1 MYYDYIV
8 VVVFV
13 GTFLYCIHYIAV
25 GTEEL
30 GHVGVVTCLLHDG
43 QIIYSGSIDESIIA
57 WDGLSRKLSHRFLG
71 HEGTIVALAV
81 ETTVLVSSGSD
92 NTIRLWEKHTAKQLR
107 VVHGHSKSVLSIEIG
122 STWMC
127 TGSADEEVRIWTIS
141 RTQRGFGASSSSSS
155 SSSSA
160 SPSISAAA
168 TTTNTLLPPSTAG
181 SNNDNSDQHI
191 KGSRSTTTLQVR
203 STHRL
208 QGHECTVTCV
218 RFGQVE
224 VISGD
229 VKGRI
234 FIWWVETGVIIRR
247 CQVHQGSI
255 KAIQFDS
262 VHIVSGSCDNTISIT
277 DIATGE
283 VLQTLR
289 GHDNHVLALAFDTER
304 IVSISG
310 DNTIRYW
317 SWGKTSAPEDKVH
330 VLDRGE
336 TLIKI
341 AKQYEITINDLMRW
355 NGINDVRQCYPG
367 MKLIVRK
374 AYPEQ
379 LTKAEL
385 ALQQRDQRIEAASK
399 LAKTV
404 KKNNNNKSTLASSSL
419 SDIGDRLK
427 DYNRVHKNATDI
439 DSYSLGNRMFY
450 RDKKDIELFPDKID
464 PNLDPYSISSRLK
477 LDEERKGHAQRMLKS
492 GLDQS
497 IENANDYEDREA
509 YEWAVKTGS
518 KIRPRFII
526 SSVNEGTWGHVA
538 DSLAMV
544 MLNML
549 VEYESY
555 SVVLEQKRQLRSK
568 ISLIGRINEA
578 QLQELR
584 LKEKE
589 RLAREEDEE
598 LNQLDAKLKRLEGIG
613 KEEIDNMS
621 YNDDGYENDGGHEY
635 MAHLGAHLDIDKV
648 IKIDHSDDDKGD
660 ITVNV
665 NNSKNNNND
674 NQYQSDNGNNRR
686 GGSSLARSKDKKSK
700 AKNKYHRR
708 SPKKQKDMN
717 IDNTNNSIID
727 NSNDHVDGDDDEGGD
742 THHHHLEI
750 VHGTHDPVED
760 NSVTTAS
767 ANGIHHHH
775 HHHHPAEIYNSSGGD
790 GYDRDDGLI
799 IDDAAASSVDK
810 QSSSSSSSSSQV
822 SVQQHAVITLP
833 SIVEKN
839 RNSHSSD
846 NSSNNNSSSNSHS
859 HSRRSRGR
867 SGPSKGATPTEEML
881 PPIVRT
887 VLS

>member
-1 MYYDYIV
+1 M
-8 VVVFV
+8 
-13 GTFLYCIHYIAV
+13 
-25 GTEEL
+25 
-30 GHVGVVTCLLHDG
+30 GVVTCLLHDG
-43 QIIYSGSIDESIIA
+43 QIIYSGSVDESIIA
-57 WDGLSRKLSHRFLG
+57 WDGLSRKLSNRFLG
-71 HEGTIVALAV
+71 HEGSIVALAV
-81 ETTVLVSSGSD
+81 ETTILVSSGSD
-92 NTIRLWEKHTAKQLR
+92 NTIRLWDKHSTKQLR
-107 VVHGHSKSVLSIEIG
+107 VVHGHSKSVLSLEIG

-141 RTQRGFGASSSSSS
+141 RTQRA
-155 SSSSA
+155 
-160 SPSISAAA
+160 
-168 TTTNTLLPPSTAG
+168 PSTTR
-181 SNNDNSDQHI
+181 SNNDNNNDQHI
-191 KGSRSTTTLQVR
+191 GSRSTMLQVR

-255 KAIQFDS
+255 KTIQFDS

-289 GHDNHVLALAFDTER
+289 GHDHHVLALAFDTER

-367 MKLIVRK
+367 MKLIVKK
-374 AYPEQ
+374 AYPEH

-399 LAKTV
+399 LAKIG
-404 KKNNNNKSTLASSSL
+404 KKNNNNKSTLGLSSSL

-427 DYNRVHKNATDI
+427 DYNRVQKNATDI

-450 RDKKDIELFPDKID
+450 RDKKNIELFPDKID

-477 LDEERKGHAQRMLKS
+477 LDEDKKGHAQRMLKG

-526 SSVNEGTWGHVA
+526 SSVNEATWGHVA

-578 QLQELR
+578 QLQEFR

-589 RLAREEDEE
+589 RLKKEEE
-598 LNQLDAKLKRLEGIG
+598 LIQLLDVKLKRLEGI
-613 KEEIDNMS
+613 EEEEEVIDNMS
-621 YNDDGYENDGGHEY
+621 HNDSSHENDGGHIGDAY
-635 MAHLGAHLDIDKV
+635 NIDINKV
-648 IKIDHSDDDKGD
+648 IKNDYSDDDKGD
-660 ITVNV
+660 VIVND
-665 NNSKNNNND
+665 NNSMNENND
-674 NQYQSDNGNNRR
+674 YQYQSDSGNNRQD
-686 GGSSLARSKDKKSK
+686 GSSLARSKDKKSK
-700 AKNKYHRR
+700 VKNKSYRRR
-708 SPKKQKDMN
+708 SKKQKEMN
-717 IDNTNNSIID
+717 IDNNTNSSIID
-727 NSNDHVDGDDDEGGD
+727 SVHDDVDDDEDGD
-742 THHHHLEI
+742 THHHIEI

-760 NSVTTAS
+760 
-767 ANGIHHHH
+767 
-775 HHHHPAEIYNSSGGD
+775 YNIAIVHG
-790 GYDRDDGLI
+790 
-799 IDDAAASSVDK
+799 AAASSVDK
-810 QSSSSSSSSSQV
+810 QSSSSSSSSQV
-822 SVQQHAVITLP
+822 SAVHQHDVISLP

-839 RNSHSSD
+839 SNT
-846 NSSNNNSSSNSHS
+846 SNNYNSNSL
-859 HSRRSRGR
+859 SRRGRGKDIR
-867 SGPSKGATPTEEML
+867 AVVGATEEKL
-881 PPIVRT
+881 PPI
-887 VLS
+887 

>member
-1 MYYDYIV
+1 MLFFRTSTTHICCLLEHLPHIYTATIYTIHNYRYIIV
-8 VVVFV
+8 V
-13 GTFLYCIHYIAV
+13 TIIITLLYCIPYIV

-43 QIIYSGSIDESIIA
+43 QIIYSGSVDESIIA
-57 WDGLSRKLSHRFLG
+57 WDSLSRKLSHRFLG
-71 HEGTIVALAV
+71 HEGSIVALAV
-81 ETTVLVSSGSD
+81 ETTILASSGSD
-92 NTIRLWEKHTAKQLR
+92 NTIRLWDKHTTKQLR
-107 VVHGHSKSVLSIEIG
+107 VVHGHSKSVLSLEIG

-141 RTQRGFGASSSSSS
+141 RTQRGYAASSSLSSSSSS
-155 SSSSA
+155 S
-160 SPSISAAA
+160 PA
-168 TTTNTLLPPSTAG
+168 TNAVAGAIALLPPSTAR
-181 SNNDNSDQHI
+181 SNNDNNYNDQHI
-191 KGSRSTTTLQVR
+191 GSRSTMLQVK

-255 KAIQFDS
+255 KTIQFDS

-289 GHDNHVLALAFDTER
+289 GHDHHVLALAFDTER

-367 MKLIVRK
+367 MKLIVKK

-399 LAKTV
+399 LAKTG
-404 KKNNNNKSTLASSSL
+404 KKNNNNNNNKSTLGLSSSSSL

-427 DYNRVHKNATDI
+427 DYNRVQKNATDI

-450 RDKKDIELFPDKID
+450 RDKKNIELFPDKID

-477 LDEERKGHAQRMLKS
+477 LDEDKKGHAQRMLKG

-526 SSVNEGTWGHVA
+526 SSVNESTWGHVA

-578 QLQELR
+578 QLQEFR

-589 RLAREEDEE
+589 RLKKEEDDDE
-598 LNQLDAKLKRLEGIG
+598 LIQLLDMKLKRLEGIVEG
-613 KEEIDNMS
+613 EVIDDNMS
-621 YNDDGYENDGGHEY
+621 HNDSSHENDGGHI
-635 MAHLGAHLDIDKV
+635 DINKV
-648 IKIDHSDDDKGD
+648 IKNDHSDDDKGD
-660 ITVNV
+660 VTVND
-665 NNSKNNNND
+665 NNSMNNNND
-674 NQYQSDNGNNRR
+674 YQYQSDSGNNRQD
-686 GGSSLARSKDKKSK
+686 GSSLARSKDKKSK
-700 AKNKYHRR
+700 VKNKSRR
-708 SPKKQKDMN
+708 RRPKKQKEMN
-717 IDNTNNSIID
+717 IDNNTNSSIID
-727 NSNDHVDGDDDEGGD
+727 NSNDDVVVDDEDGD
-742 THHHHLEI
+742 THLHIEI

-760 NSVTTAS
+760 NSISIVHGA
-767 ANGIHHHH
+767 
-775 HHHHPAEIYNSSGGD
+775 D
-790 GYDRDDGLI
+790 
-799 IDDAAASSVDK
+799 ASSVDK
-810 QSSSSSSSSSQV
+810 QSSSSSQV
-822 SVQQHAVITLP
+822 SAVQQHAVISLP

-839 RNSHSSD
+839 SNS
-846 NSSNNNSSSNSHS
+846 SSNNNNNSNNNNSL
-859 HSRRSRGR
+859 SRRGRGKDIR
-867 SGPSKGATPTEEML
+867 AVVGATPTEEKL
-881 PPIVRT
+881 PPI
-887 VLS
+887 